1 MKTKLAKSAGFCF
14 GVKRAV
20 QTVYDQIKD
29 GHAPIYTF
37 GPIIH
42 NESVV
47 SEFENAGVRV
57 LEGVEDIENVYDG
70 TIIIRSHGI
79 SKSVLA
85 KMNKQKQ
92 IAEGQGGNV
101 QIVDATCP
109 FVLRIHKYVQE
120 YSQKG
125 YWVIIVGNP
134 SHPEVEGIYGW
145 SDPERTTVIETVNDA
160 EMFSA
165 ASYEK
170 ICIVAQTT
178 FNINKF
184 QDIVEI
190 FKKKEYDINVLS
202 TICSATEER
211 QKEAFELSGEVDAMV
226 VIGGKSSSNSKKLFE
241 ICQQNCLNTYFI
253 QTKNDLD
260 LSELMRFDY
269 VGITAGA
276 STPNNI
282 IEEVQKYVRNEL

>member
-42 NESVV
+42 NEVV
-47 SEFENAGVRV
+47 VNEFESAGVKV
-57 LEGVEDIENVYDG
+57 LDSTEDIKDVYDG

-79 SKSVLA
+79 SKAVSDA
-85 KMNKQKQ
+85 MNAQQKVAQ
-92 IAEGQGGNV
+92 QQGGRIE
-101 QIVDATCP
+101 IVDATCP

-120 YSQKG
+120 YSEKG
-125 YWVIIVGNP
+125 YWIIIVGNP
-134 SHPEVEGIYGW
+134 THPEVEGIYGW
-145 SDPERTTVIETVNDA
+145 SDPNRTTIVETPADA
-160 EMFSA
+160 DLFSEA
-165 ASYEK
+165 IGEK
-170 ICIVAQTT
+170 LCIVAQTT
-178 FNINKF
+178 FNVNKF

-211 QKEAFELSGEVDAMV
+211 QKEAAQLSGEVEAMV
-226 VIGGKSSSNSKKLFE
+226 VIGGKNSSNSKKLYE

>member
-1 MKTKLAKSAGFCF
+1 MKIELAKSAGFCF

-29 GHAPIYTF
+29 GQAPIYTY

-42 NESVV
+42 NEEVV
-47 SEFENAGVRV
+47 REFEAAGVSV
-57 LEGVEDIENVYDG
+57 LDSEQDIEKVEEG

-79 SKSVLA
+79 SKAVHDKMEAQADKA
-85 KMNKQKQ
+85 KACGKTLN
-92 IAEGQGGNV
+92 
-101 QIVDATCP
+101 IVDATCP
-109 FVLRIHKYVQE
+109 FVLRIHNYVME

-125 YWVIIVGNP
+125 YWVVIVGNP
-134 SHPEVEGIYGW
+134 THPEVEGIYGW
-145 SDPERTTVIETVNDA
+145 SDPSRTTVVESLEDA
-160 EMFSA
+160 QKFDVQLQG
-165 ASYEK
+165 K
-170 ICIVAQTT
+170 VCIVAQTT

-190 FKKKEYDINVLS
+190 FKKKEYDIYVLS
-202 TICSATEER
+202 TICSATEVR
-211 QKEAFELSGEVDAMV
+211 QKEAAEIAGKVEAMV
-226 VIGGKSSSNSKKLFE
+226 VIGGKSSSNSRKLFE
-241 ICQQNCLNTYFI
+241 ICREKCLNTYFI

-260 LSELMRFDY
+260 LSQLTRFDY

-282 IEEVQKYVRNEL
+282 IEEVQKHVRIKF